1 MSEPAFHRM
10 FNPRG
15 IAVVG
20 ANTDISRPGRQTVD
34 ALERHGYKGGIFPVN
49 PKYEEIGKQRC
60 LPSIDAIDGPCDVA
74 VIALPA
80 ALVPGALEQCGR
92 KGIGY
97 AVVVGGGF
105 REAGPEGEV
114 LEKQML
120 ETARAGGIRLI
131 GPNCLGYVNIH
142 QRVYGSFGSI
152 TKPPDLEP
160 GSVSAVIQSGG
171 FGNSVIIQSAYAGIG
186 FRYLVASGGE
196 ADIKATELIDAYVDD
211 SETKV
216 ILAYL
221 EGVQDGR
228 AFMAA
233 ARKALAAGK
242 PLLVVKAGNTTQ
254 GKKAAASHTAVM
266 TASYDVYKA
275 AFRQCGVVE
284 ARDIGDAVDTL
295 QCLVGGRFSS
305 GRRVAVM
312 SGSGGSLVSFSDA
325 ADDHGLQLGPLKEET
340 RAVLKANLPPVASV
354 VNPVDCTAGYHKKA
368 NAGRFQNC
376 IEALLKDPG
385 IDQVGLFMATAAGA
399 NFEVSAQA
407 IVASSNPHGKPVY
420 TFSAIP
426 PHMNAEGRVVLSKA
440 KIPILATPRRMAAV
454 MNAIATYTGARERS
468 DVLLKDVQPVNDIA
482 PALPATSGALDEHAS
497 KRLLDAAG
505 IPVTKDVLLPVD
517 ASAKDIPAGL
527 RYPVAVKIVSPDIA
541 HKTDIGAVKLGVAD
555 AAQLAVAM
563 SEVVANA
570 RRAAPVAK
578 LTGVLVSEMVGE
590 GLETIIGVVNDPTF
604 GPVVVLGLGG
614 ILAEALKDTTHRIAP
629 FGVEIAKE
637 MIGELR
643 AASLFGALRGQP
655 ARDVDALA
663 QTLARVSAFAW
674 ASRDRLAEMDINP
687 VFVRAEG
694 KGVVAADALV
704 ILK

>member
-1 MSEPAFHRM
+1 
-10 FNPRG
+10 
-15 IAVVG
+15 
-20 ANTDISRPGRQTVD
+20 
-34 ALERHGYKGGIFPVN
+34 
-49 PKYEEIGKQRC
+49 
-60 LPSIDAIDGPCDVA
+60 
-74 VIALPA
+74 
-80 ALVPGALEQCGR
+80 
-92 KGIGY
+92 
-97 AVVVGGGF
+97 
-105 REAGPEGEV
+105 
-114 LEKQML
+114 
-120 ETARAGGIRLI
+120 
-131 GPNCLGYVNIH
+131 
-142 QRVYGSFGSI
+142 
-152 TKPPDLEP
+152 
-160 GSVSAVIQSGG
+160 
-171 FGNSVIIQSAYAGIG
+171 
-186 FRYLVASGGE
+186 VASGGE

-233 ARKALAAGK
+233 ARRALKAGK
-242 PLLVVKAGNTTQ
+242 PLLVVKAGNTLQ
-254 GKKAAASHTAVM
+254 GKRAAASHTAVM
-266 TASYDVYKA
+266 TASYDVYRA

-305 GRRVAVM
+305 GRKVAVM

-325 ADDHGLQLGPLKEET
+325 ADDHGLTLGPLKEET

-376 IEALLKDPG
+376 IEALLTDPG
-385 IDQVGLFMATAAGA
+385 VDQVGLFMATAAGA

-407 IVASSNPHGKPVY
+407 IVASANPHGKPVY

-426 PHMNAEGRVVLSKA
+426 PHMNAEGRAVLCDA
-440 KIPILATPRRMAAV
+440 KIPILGTPRRMAAV
-454 MNAIATYTGARERS
+454 MNAVATYSRARERA
-468 DVLLKDVQPVNDIA
+468 DVLLQDCAVPDQAA
-482 PALPATSGALDEHAS
+482 PALPAVSGALDEHAS
-497 KRLLDAAG
+497 KRLLSDAG
-505 IPVTKDVLLPVD
+505 ITVTRDVLLPVD
-517 ASAKDIPAGL
+517 GGMKDIPAGL

-555 AAQLAVAM
+555 ASALVSAM
-563 SEVVANA
+563 SDVVANA
-570 RRAAPVAK
+570 RRAAPDAR
-578 LTGVLVSEMVGE
+578 LTGVLVSEMVTD

-629 FGVEIAKE
+629 FGVATAEE

-643 AASLFGALRGQP
+643 ASALFGGVRGQAP
-655 ARDVDALA
+655 RDTAALA
-663 QTLARVSAFAW
+663 QTLARASTFAW
-674 ASRDRLAEMDINP
+674 AARERLAEMDINP
-687 VFVRAEG
+687 VFVRASGE
-694 KGVVAADALV
+694 GVVAADALV